1 MRRYCVRLNVV
12 SVCLIGFFISAYAPS
27 AGAQSYTF
35 KTIDD
40 PNSAGSPPLTVASGI
55 NDLGVIVGRYRH
67 PPSSNPSS
75 AFQYSDGNFSTIDF
89 PGACCGNEAL
99 GINNSG

>member
-40 PNSAGSPPLTVASGI
+40 PNAAGSPAFDSSLRHKR
-55 NDLGVIVGRYRH
+55 LGGDRGKVQT
-67 PPSSNPSS
+67 PP
-75 AFQYSDGNFSTIDF
+75 FHFLKDG
-89 PGACCGNEAL
+89 
-99 GINNSG
+99 

>member
-12 SVCLIGFFISAYAPS
+12 SVCLIGFFISAYASS

-40 PNSAGSPPLTVASGI
+40 PNAAGSPPLTVASGI

-67 PPSSNPSS
+67 PLP
-75 AFQYSDGNFSTIDF
+75 ATR
-89 PGACCGNEAL
+89 
-99 GINNSG
+99 